1 MRIHLLAFAL
11 LFAACALPAA
21 ETGAVR
27 QAQEQMAHIQK
38 LADAGAASRKQVEQ
52 AVSALRQAQDDALI
66 AEALATRVAVEEL
79 TEEQSAEANGAAAR
93 RLVRQLAQLA
103 QQAQL
108 VSEGVAPR
116 TSLVPFE
123 EELDRSR
130 RLVDAMEQR
139 ARSLADIVAM
149 IRSEQDA
156 SDQQP
161 DPRSI
166 ADGAIARITR
176 FAGENTFG
184 NDEFKH
190 VVLEFEK
197 KFDHKLPV
205 SARGDTALHR
215 SMGFDHRGR
224 VDVALNPDGLEGRWL
239 MRFLEQQKIPFFAFR
254 TAVQGQAT
262 APHIHMGPPSTR
274 FRAGD

>member
-1 MRIHLLAFAL
+1 M
-11 LFAACALPAA
+11 
-21 ETGAVR
+21 
-27 QAQEQMAHIQK
+27 
-38 LADAGAASRKQVEQ
+38 
-52 AVSALRQAQDDALI
+52 
-66 AEALATRVAVEEL
+66 AVEEL
-79 TEEQSAEANGAAAR
+79 TEEQSAEATGAAAR
-93 RLVRQLAQLA
+93 GLERQLAQLA

-123 EELDRSR
+123 VELDRSR

-149 IRSEQDA
+149 IRAEQDA

-161 DPRSI
+161 EPHSI

-239 MRFLEQQKIPFFAFR
+239 MRFLEQQKLPFFAFR
-254 TAVQGQAT
+254 TAVRGQAT

-274 FRAGD
+274 FRASD